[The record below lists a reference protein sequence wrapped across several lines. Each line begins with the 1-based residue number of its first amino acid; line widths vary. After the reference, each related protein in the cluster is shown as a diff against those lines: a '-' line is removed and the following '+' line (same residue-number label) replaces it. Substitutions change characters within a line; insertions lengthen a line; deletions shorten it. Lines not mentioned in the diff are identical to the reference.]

1 MANRKAK
8 KRQKNTKKPATATE
22 IVDSTHRVVNEEH
35 AAALAEA
42 LPPAKKIEVLS
53 ITPVPMEP
61 NKHLVEL
68 VVEDPPTP
76 VPPIDETLFPLVIE
90 PATLPQHHADSAPRT
105 AWTWLKGLWG

>member
-1 MANRKAK
+1 MTNKKKAK
-8 KRQKNTKKPATATE
+8 NRQKISKKKTGET
-22 IVDSTHRVVNEEH
+22 VDSSHQAVNEAH
-35 AAALAEA
+35 ATVLA
-42 LPPAKKIEVLS
+42 AKKIEVLS